1 MVLFLIWLVLVV
13 AVVVLLLVATVVL
26 LLLSRYV
33 VSAVGL
39 YWLNSLFVQFF
50 RLALT
55 LLCTWYRMINV

>member
-39 YWLNSLFVQFF
+39 YWLNSLFNFF
-50 RLALT
+50 DWH
-55 LLCTWYRMINV
+55 LLYSAHGIG